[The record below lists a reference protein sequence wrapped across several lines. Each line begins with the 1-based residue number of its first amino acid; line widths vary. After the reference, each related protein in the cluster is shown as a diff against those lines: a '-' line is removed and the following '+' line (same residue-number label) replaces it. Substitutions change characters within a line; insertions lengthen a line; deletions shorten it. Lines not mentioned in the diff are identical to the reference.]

1 MPFFQRGSAKI
12 YFEVYAPEGTS
23 RGQWV
28 TLINGHARSSTDFKA
43 FAKYLSGLGYSVLTP
58 DNRGSGKTESPP
70 FIFADMLQDVVALWR
85 ELGIARTH
93 LLGISYGGVISENLA
108 AGNPKTVSSLVLAST
123 TCQSSYLN
131 SDRRLAEL
139 SPPERIEEMA
149 NYFGSEFATR
159 NPVLYKSLTKQMA
172 AVFDDDAFV
181 QKARKQRIALNLFD
195 FRILCSSIKVP
206 TLILHGSEDRVIVPE
221 SAKALHQL
229 IAGSELEIWEGV
241 GHLFLAEAPR
251 RFYERASQ
259 FFEAVSKT

>member
-12 YFEVYAPEGTS
+12 YFEVFSPEGS
-23 RGQWV
+23 DRGQWV

-43 FAKYLSGLGYSVLTP
+43 FAKYLSGIGYSVLTP

-70 FIFADMLQDVVALWR
+70 FIFADMLQDVVALWKD
-85 ELGIARTH
+85 LGIARTH

-108 AGNPKTVSSLVLAST
+108 ASNPQTVASLVLTST

-139 SPPERIEEMA
+139 PLPERMVEMA
-149 NYFGSEFATR
+149 NYFGSEFANR
-159 NPVLYKSLTKQMA
+159 NPVLYKSLIKQMS
-172 AVFDDDAFV
+172 AVFDDDVFV

-195 FRILCSSIKVP
+195 FRILCSSIKAP
-206 TLILHGSEDRVIVPE
+206 TLILHGADDRVIVPE
-221 SAKALHQL
+221 SAQGLHQL
-229 IAGSELEIWEGV
+229 IAGSQLEIWDGI

-251 RFYERASQ
+251 RFYERASD
-259 FFEAVSKT
+259 FFQSNS

>member
-12 YFEVYAPEGTS
+12 YYEVFAPEGTD

-70 FIFADMLQDVVALWR
+70 FIFADMLQDVVALWK

-93 LLGISYGGVISENLA
+93 LLGISYGGVISQNLA
-108 AGNPKTVSSLVLAST
+108 AGNPQIVSSLVLAST

-139 SPPERIEEMA
+139 AAPERVEEMA
-149 NYFGSEFATR
+149 KYFGGEFASR

-172 AVFDDDAFV
+172 AVFDDEAFV

-206 TLILHGSEDRVIVPE
+206 TLILHGAEDRVIVPE
-221 SAKALHQL
+221 SAHALHKL
-229 IAGSELEIWEGV
+229 IAGSDLEIWEGI
-241 GHLFLAEAPR
+241 GHLFLAESPR

-259 FFEAVSKT
+259 FFEAVSKA